1 MPGAGKAL
9 TATKLH
15 LPCRYRSVVLLSS
28 TGQLFKPFLAR
39 RWRRDGKRPCPH
51 RAHRCLL
58 SGAPGLPWL
67 ISTARHLLQASVCP
81 SSNSISHTG
90 VQLPGNLPDGGHRG
104 QTVPDVP
111 CPPSHPTPPL
121 PPTGVCSKDHRG
133 GCSEP
138 LQLKFHDCSE
148 PSQGSPKSFPG
159 PQSGSAAGQVLIR
172 GVYLHKARATCKN
185 PALEGTKP

>member
-1 MPGAGKAL
+1 MEESRRVPGAGKAL

-81 SSNSISHTG
+81 SSNSVSHTG
-90 VQLPGNLPDGGHRG
+90 VQLPGNLPDGGHG
-104 QTVPDVP
+104 EQTVPAV
-111 CPPSHPTPPL
+111 PTPRPI
-121 PPTGVCSKDHRG
+121 GVCSKDHRG
-133 GCSEP
+133 GCSET
-138 LQLKFHDCSE
+138 LQLKFHARSE

-159 PQSGSAAGQVLIR
+159 PQSGSAAGQVLIL

-185 PALEGTKP
+185 PALEGRKP